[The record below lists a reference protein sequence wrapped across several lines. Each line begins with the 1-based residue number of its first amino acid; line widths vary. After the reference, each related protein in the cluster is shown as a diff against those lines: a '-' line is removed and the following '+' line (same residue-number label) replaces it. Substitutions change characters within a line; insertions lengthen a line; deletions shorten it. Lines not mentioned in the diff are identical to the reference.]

1 MLRYGVS
8 LPALMKLLGHR
19 NANMTLLYVEVTQQ
33 DLQREYLMAR
43 LHPRHQMP
51 LVPVLQQNADD
62 VSVDCI
68 DAAVVANAL
77 TSALRLLD
85 LHRQL
90 LPSSSTNKQLLLL
103 SRRITRIRTLFEK
116 LSQRPPEEK

>member
-1 MLRYGVS
+1 VS
-8 LPALMKLLGHR
+8 IRRRISIRAIRCRFSLSFSK
-19 NANMTLLYVEVTQQ
+19 
-33 DLQREYLMAR
+33 
-43 LHPRHQMP
+43 
-51 LVPVLQQNADD
+51 NADD
-62 VSVDCI
+62 ISVDFI

-77 TSALRLLD
+77 TSTLRLLD